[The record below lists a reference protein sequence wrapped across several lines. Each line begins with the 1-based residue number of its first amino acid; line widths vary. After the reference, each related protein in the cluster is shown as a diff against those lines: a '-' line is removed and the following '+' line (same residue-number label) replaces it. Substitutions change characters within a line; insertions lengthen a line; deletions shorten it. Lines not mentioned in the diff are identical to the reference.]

1 MLPQQTKPMSK
12 SDSVKRYLYN
22 KLINKKKTCYEN
34 SNLCLPSAFT
44 F

>member
-22 KLINKKKTCYEN
+22 KLINKKIKLVTKIQI
-34 SNLCLPSAFT
+34 
-44 F
+44 